1 MLYRKGEVA
10 KAVEHAIKVRPLLL
24 IHHQSLIFHS
34 AVWIPTHRVGFLQ
47 SIDVEQLAKARRSCA
62 WGYQN
67 EGEVGEGIRASGV
80 PREELWLTSK
90 LFEYHHHPEH
100 VEMALNDT
108 LKKLGTDYLDLYLM
122 HWNVS
127 TP

>member
-1 MLYRKGEVA
+1 MIADKEPRSLATATLSTYVNSKPQFRLT
-10 KAVEHAIKVRPLLL
+10 LL
-24 IHHQSLIFHS
+24 
-34 AVWIPTHRVGFLQ
+34 
-47 SIDVEQLAKARRSCA
+47 SCA

-67 EGEVGEGIRASGV
+67 EAEVGEGIRASGV
-80 PREELWLTSK
+80 PREEIWITSK

-100 VEMALNDT
+100 VEMALKDT

-127 TP
+127 QRPSCLNCSRS

>member
-1 MLYRKGEVA
+1 MSFVSL
-10 KAVEHAIKVRPLLL
+10 PPT
-24 IHHQSLIFHS
+24 SLICRLD
-34 AVWIPTHRVGFLQ
+34 AGF
-47 SIDVEQLAKARRSCA
+47 SCA

-67 EGEVGEGIRASGV
+67 EGEVGEGIRKAGV
-80 PREELWLTSK
+80 PREELFLTSK

-100 VEMALNDT
+100 VEMAVKDT

-127 TP
+127 AFSDTPKTRLT